1 MRAMRPM
8 RLTLAVAIAASL
20 FVGAAFV
27 FGGLACID
35 AIEPD
40 GKIVSLQ
47 GGATLDA
54 AQGLMAQDPPAACTD
69 AGKPG
74 NPCMAAGTCCGS
86 AQGIEICALDGG
98 TNGTC
103 ITPPALHTVNT
114 WTALYADYFGG
125 TGRAACSGDGNCHGS
140 ASQPGAIA
148 SNGYVCP
155 PDDSDGCYTT
165 ITSSG
170 AALIQSGLSF
180 QDDALYLYLRK
191 PDSLEGTT
199 LNNMPLAPTEL
210 YVFTPADLDRISAWI
225 DAGAPNN

>member
-1 MRAMRPM
+1 MRRTT
-8 RLTLAVAIAASL
+8 TLGIAIL
-20 FVGAAFV
+20 LPLLGAFV

-47 GGATLDA
+47 GGSTLDT
-54 AQGLMAQDPPAACTD
+54 AQGLMAQEPPAGCTD

-74 NPCMAAGTCCGS
+74 NPCAAAGTCCGS
-86 AQGIEICALDGG
+86 AQGIEICAFDGG

-103 ITPPALHTVNT
+103 ITPPALQTANT

-165 ITSSG
+165 ITSSTAG
-170 AALIQSGLSF
+170 LIQSGLSF
-180 QDDALYLYLRK
+180 QDDALYQYLRK
-191 PDSLEGTT
+191 PASLAGTT
-199 LNNMPLAPTEL
+199 LNNMPLEPTAL